1 MLPTLVRLASRV
13 RSLVT
18 PTGRHRG
25 GLTPVRSEPPPPPPP
40 PHPTRPAPTVRAW
53 HAPIDG
59 AATAL
64 VRPYLPAYER
74 EEAVRQQRR
83 IILLAATYGID
94 LDTRVIHP
102 LETA

>member
-18 PTGRHRG
+18 PTGRHRA
-25 GLTPVRSEPPPPPPP
+25 GLTPVRPEPPPPPPP
-40 PHPTRPAPTVRAW
+40 PTRPAPNVRVW

-83 IILLAATYGID
+83 ITLLAATYGID